1 MSAGEGE
8 ADDTVGAGV
17 PEDSSVFTEGTD
29 IQDYVCAEVMTARVF
44 VERRPIRGRNR
55 RSSLNC
61 ERVAEDL
68 VRGGVS
74 SPPLNA
80 AVLAPKASALPNA
93 RTPPVTPTLPIVF
106 ALLCDAKLESTVS
119 APPIVSEHAFSNS
132 AV

>member
-29 IQDYVCAEVMTARVF
+29 IQDYVCTEVMTARVF

-68 VRGGVS
+68 VRSGDEFAAAQCGRAGAQGVGVAERE
-74 SPPLNA
+74 NA
-80 AVLAPKASALPNA
+80 ARYSDTANRVRL
-93 RTPPVTPTLPIVF
+93 IVRR
-106 ALLCDAKLESTVS
+106 
-119 APPIVSEHAFSNS
+119 
-132 AV
+132 

>member
-61 ERVAEDL
+61 ERVAGIAFA
-68 VRGGVS
+68 VAMS
-74 SPPLNA
+74 SPPAQCGRAGAQGVGVAERENA
-80 AVLAPKASALPNA
+80 ARYSDTANRVRL
-93 RTPPVTPTLPIVF
+93 IVRR
-106 ALLCDAKLESTVS
+106 
-119 APPIVSEHAFSNS
+119 
-132 AV
+132 

>member
-29 IQDYVCAEVMTARVF
+29 IQDYVCTEVMTARVF

-61 ERVAEDL
+61 ERVAGIAFAGDEFAAAQCG
-68 VRGGVS
+68 RAGAQGVGVAERE
-74 SPPLNA
+74 NA
-80 AVLAPKASALPNA
+80 ARYSDTANRVRL
-93 RTPPVTPTLPIVF
+93 IVRR
-106 ALLCDAKLESTVS
+106 
-119 APPIVSEHAFSNS
+119 
-132 AV
+132 